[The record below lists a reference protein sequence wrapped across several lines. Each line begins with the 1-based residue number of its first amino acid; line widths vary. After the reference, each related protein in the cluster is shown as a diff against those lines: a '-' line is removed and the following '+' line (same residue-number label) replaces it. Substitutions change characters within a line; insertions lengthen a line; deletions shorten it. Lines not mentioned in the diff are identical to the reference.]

1 MRKNILSW
9 PTQRD
14 IHKYLGEEVFSIV
27 ETETLASTN
36 LSVELIEDDLVP
48 RKSEELFTSI

>member
-14 IHKYLGEEVFSIV
+14 IHKYLGEEVFSFV

-36 LSVELIEDDLVP
+36 LSMELVEDDLVP